1 MSAKGGLS
9 RVRPGTLLQATNHKA
24 SKEPLLNTSIRVDA
38 PRELPHSYFISIEA
52 LFHQPAIIHQAPIAL
67 TIIPALVQPC
77 ATENCQSTSVSAI
90 SHWPADEM
98 SQKSIDPRRRSSR
111 LHDMRVLSSGTAAA
125 WFQWSLYSKF
135 ASLVPPAKSPQSS
148 FPILTCSA
156 RVSVGQRCSTATSSF
171 LDSTVNGIS
180 VVSTPTHPHPDLA
193 ARKQYVIEIQEDRS
207 IPPQIASVT
216 LIRCGGHFPGSKA
229 LDWDRDAESQLC
241 PDAKGVAVFCADTL
255 MVMPDGKR
263 LSFAYSFPNNNIP
276 LALSPCRENLD
287 ADASISMV
295 SHFPRL
301 VGSSDPLRLSI

>member
-9 RVRPGTLLQATNHKA
+9 RVRPGTLLQATNRKA

-52 LFHQPAIIHQAPIAL
+52 LFHQPANIHQAPIAL
-67 TIIPALVQPC
+67 TIIPALTQY
-77 ATENCQSTSVSAI
+77 
-90 SHWPADEM
+90 AD
-98 SQKSIDPRRRSSR
+98 
-111 LHDMRVLSSGTAAA
+111 LAVCTTCGLLTSGTAAA

-135 ASLVPPAKSPQSS
+135 ASLIPPAKWPQSS
-148 FPILTCSA
+148 FPILTCSS

-180 VVSTPTHPHPDLA
+180 VVSTPTRPHPDLA
-193 ARKQYVIEIQEDRS
+193 ARKQYFIEIQEDHS

-229 LDWDRDAESQLC
+229 LDWQRDAESQLC
-241 PDAKGVAVFCADTL
+241 PDAKGVAVFCADTF